1 MNPGAAAQ
9 RIVATVEARG
19 KEEGK
24 QITRFQLSNKSLSE
38 LCERNL
44 ITGSYIGRLAD
55 EIIEHGWC
63 CFQVT
68 STSYGFLRL
77 STAQNFRRFN
87 AETLMGFIGDGSD
100 DVSK

>member
-1 MNPGAAAQ
+1 MNPEVAAQ
-9 RIVATVEARG
+9 RIAEAVEARG
-19 KEEGK
+19 KEERK

-44 ITGSYIGRLAD
+44 ITGSYIARLAD

-87 AETLMGFIGDGSD
+87 AETLINFISD
-100 DVSK
+100 ETR